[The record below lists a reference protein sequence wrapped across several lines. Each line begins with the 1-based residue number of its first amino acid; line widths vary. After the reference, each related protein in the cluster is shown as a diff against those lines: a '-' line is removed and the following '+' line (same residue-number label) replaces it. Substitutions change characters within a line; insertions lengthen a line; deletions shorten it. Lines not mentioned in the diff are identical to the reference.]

1 MAKIQKVAELA
12 GVSTATVSRT
22 LAGKSSVTPET
33 RARVEAAAKE
43 LGYVVSATASS
54 LASGRTRNVGI
65 VMPFLTGWFFT
76 RVLAGAH
83 ATLADAGYDLTVY
96 HLDQSEANGA
106 TERRRRLFD
115 EVLRRKRVDAF
126 IAVSLELTDRE
137 VDDLHGLDK
146 PVVGVGGRLAGI
158 RTLAIDDEAAVRLA
172 TQHVISL
179 GHTVIAH
186 IGGDPALDRDFR
198 VGAKRREAYEAT
210 LREAGLTVDER
221 LVRTGDF
228 AMDGGYQAAL
238 QLLGDPSIAPTALV
252 CASDEMAMGA
262 LLAARDLG
270 REIPADLSVVGIDG
284 HTLGEFWGLTTVAQ
298 FPEQQGR
305 LAAEALLAELA
316 GEEVAKEHF
325 SVPIKLVVRRSTRA
339 LQQPR

>member
-22 LAGKSSVTPET
+22 LAGKSSVTPQT

-96 HLDQSEANGA
+96 HLDQSEASGA

-126 IAVSLELTDRE
+126 IAVSLELTAAE
-137 VDDLHGLDK
+137 LEALNALDK
-146 PVVGVGGRLAGI
+146 PVVGVGGRLEGI
-158 RTLAIDDEAAVRLA
+158 RTLALDDSAAMRLA

-186 IGGDPALDRDFR
+186 IGGAPELDLDFR
-198 VGAKRREAYEAT
+198 IGTSRRTAYEAA
-210 LREAGLTVDER
+210 LKDAGLTVDEH
-221 LVRTGDF
+221 LVRTADF
-228 AMDGGYQAAL
+228 TMDGGYQAAL
-238 QLLGDPSIAPTALV
+238 QLLGDPTVTPTAIV

-270 REIPADLSVVGIDG
+270 REVPADLSIVGIDG

-298 FPEQQGR
+298 FPEEQGR
-305 LAAEALLAELA
+305 LAAEALLRELD
-316 GEEVAKEHF
+316 GEPVEKEHF
-325 SVPIKLVVRRSTRA
+325 SVPFTLVVRRSTRA
-339 LQQPR
+339 PQPLR

>member
-22 LAGKSSVTPET
+22 LAGKASVTPET

-96 HLDQSEANGA
+96 HLDVSDARGA
-106 TERRRRLFD
+106 AERRARLFD
-115 EVLRRKRVDAF
+115 QVLRRKRVDAF
-126 IAVSLELTDRE
+126 IAVSLELSDAE
-137 VDDLHGLDK
+137 LDALHALDK
-146 PVVGVGGRLAGI
+146 PVVGVGGKLAGMP
-158 RTLAIDDEAAVRLA
+158 TLAIDDDAAMRLA

-186 IGGDPALDRDFR
+186 IGGDPELDRDFK
-198 VGAKRREAYEAT
+198 VGSARRAAYEAT
-210 LREAGLTVDER
+210 LREAGLEVNEH
-221 LVRTGDF
+221 LVRTADF
-228 AMDGGYQAAL
+228 TMDGGYKAAL
-238 QLLGDPSIAPTALV
+238 QLLGDPTVAPTALV
-252 CASDEMAMGA
+252 CASDEMAMGV

-270 REIPADLSVVGIDG
+270 RAVPQDISVIGIDG

-298 FPEQQGR
+298 NPEQQGK
-305 LAAEALLAELA
+305 LAAQAILRALN
-316 GEEVAKEHF
+316 GEEVPAEH
-325 SVPIKLVVRRSTRA
+325 SAVPIRLEVRRSTRA
-339 LQQPR
+339 PQLPR

>member
-22 LAGKSSVTPET
+22 LAGKSSVSPQT

-83 ATLADAGYDLTVY
+83 ATLADAGYDLTIY
-96 HLDQSEANGA
+96 HLDQSDANGA
-106 TERRRRLFD
+106 NERRQRLFN

-126 IAVSLELTDRE
+126 IAVSLELTDAE
-137 VDDLHGLDK
+137 LDALHALGK
-146 PVVGVGGRLAGI
+146 PVVGVGGRLKG
-158 RTLAIDDEAAVRLA
+158 TPSLAIDDSAAMRLA

-179 GHTVIAH
+179 GHTEIAH
-186 IGGDPALDRDFR
+186 IGGDPALDRDFH
-198 VGAKRREAYEAT
+198 VGRARRTAYEAA
-210 LREAGLTVDER
+210 LREAGLRVDEH
-221 LVRTGDF
+221 LVRTADF
-228 AMDGGYQAAL
+228 TMDGGYKAAL
-238 QLLGDPSIAPTALV
+238 QLLGDPSVAPTAIV

-270 REIPADLSVVGIDG
+270 REVPADLSVVGIDG

-298 FPEQQGR
+298 YPEEQGR
-305 LAAEALLAELA
+305 LAAQALLSALH
-316 GEEVAKEHF
+316 GEQPQSEHLD
-325 SVPIKLVVRRSTRA
+325 VPFRLVVRRSTRSP
-339 LQQPR
+339 QPK

>member
-22 LAGKSSVTPET
+22 LAGKASVSPET

-96 HLDQSEANGA
+96 HLDQSEASGA
-106 TERRRRLFD
+106 TERRQRLFD

-137 VDDLHGLDK
+137 LDDLHALDK
-146 PVVGVGGRLAGI
+146 PVVGVGGRLAGT
-158 RTLAIDDEAAVRLA
+158 RTIAIDDEAAVRLA

-198 VGAKRREAYEAT
+198 VGAKRRAAYEAT
-210 LREAGLTVDER
+210 LREAGLTVDDR

-228 AMDGGYQAAL
+228 TMDGGYQAAL
-238 QLLGDPSIAPTALV
+238 QLLGDPAVAPTAIV

-270 REIPADLSVVGIDG
+270 REIPVDLSVIGIDG

-298 FPEQQGR
+298 FPEAQGR
-305 LAAEALLAELA
+305 LAAEALLRELD

>member
-22 LAGKSSVTPET
+22 LAGKASVTPET

-96 HLDQSEANGA
+96 HLDMSDATGA
-106 TERRRRLFD
+106 AERRKRLFA

-126 IAVSLELTDRE
+126 IAVSLELTDGE
-137 VDDLHGLDK
+137 IDELHALGK
-146 PVVGVGGRLAGI
+146 PVVGVGGEMKGT
-158 RTLAIDDEAAVRLA
+158 RTISLDDAAAMRLA

-179 GHTVIAH
+179 GHSVIAH
-186 IGGDPALDRDFR
+186 IGGAPELDRDFR
-198 VGAKRREAYEAT
+198 IGAGRRAAYEAT
-210 LREAGLTVDER
+210 LREAGLVVDER
-221 LVRTGDF
+221 LVSSADF
-228 AMDGGYQAAL
+228 TMDGGYRAAL
-238 QLLGDPSIAPTALV
+238 QLLGDPSVAPTALV

-270 REIPADLSVVGIDG
+270 REVPHDLSVVGIDG

-298 FPEQQGR
+298 YPEDQGR
-305 LAAEALLAELA
+305 LAAEALLRELD
-316 GEEVAKEHF
+316 GDEVAKEHF
-325 SVPIKLVVRRSTRA
+325 SVPFKLVVRRSTRA
-339 LQQPR
+339 PQPQR